1 MADWSLLGKVRQ
13 EYGSIYSVSHSDV
26 PNHTNSWASQCPI
39 VSKYPSLNKIFA
51 TFPRAP
57 GWHNVLAN
65 SLYLVAMFSKLAT
78 LRGPVAAGSGIPST
92 PPHPHT
98 PSRLRPQTSIASDVR
113 SGGFEKKIDDILC
126 KVFHLWDKY
135 LQFDAIANTLE
146 GEWCF
151 TEYQFITFLHSLDLS
166 WRWLWQKSMISGV
179 KSRYNIFHPS
189 INSSNIL
196 LKPEIDGSTWNVSF
210 IFLWLLFI
218 AFNKIVSSTLTFQLQ
233 KKK

>member
-1 MADWSLLGKVRQ
+1 MWLIEACWAKFDRSTAL
-13 EYGSIYSVSHSDV
+13 SIASV
-26 PNHTNSWASQCPI
+26 TRTCQTIPI
-39 VSKYPSLNKIFA
+39 VGQVSVQLSKYPSLNKIFA

-113 SGGFEKKIDDILC
+113 SGVFEKKIDDILC

-146 GEWCF
+146 GE
-151 TEYQFITFLHSLDLS
+151 
-166 WRWLWQKSMISGV
+166 
-179 KSRYNIFHPS
+179 
-189 INSSNIL
+189 
-196 LKPEIDGSTWNVSF
+196 
-210 IFLWLLFI
+210 
-218 AFNKIVSSTLTFQLQ
+218 
-233 KKK
+233 